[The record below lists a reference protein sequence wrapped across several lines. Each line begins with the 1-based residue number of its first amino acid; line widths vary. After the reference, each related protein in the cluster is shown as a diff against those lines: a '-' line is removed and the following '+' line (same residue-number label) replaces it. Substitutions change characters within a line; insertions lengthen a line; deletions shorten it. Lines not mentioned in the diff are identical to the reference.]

1 MIHLLPPYP
10 LTPVHRYCVAAAAER
25 YHVPVGLLYGILA
38 TEDTR
43 VGQTVHDANGSYDMG
58 PMGINSLWL
67 SVLAHYG
74 ITRPEVLDN
83 GCQNVAVGAWILARK
98 LAGHPS
104 RAQAFAHPRAFW
116 RHVGD
121 YNSAIPHWNHQY
133 RQRVAKFAQQDFYR
147 PLERASGGGHP

>member
-1 MIHLLPPYP
+1 MWMPDPSPP

-25 YHVPVGLLYGILA
+25 YHVPVSLLYGILA

-43 VGQTVHDANGSYDMG
+43 VGQIVRDANGSYDMG

-67 SVLAHYG
+67 PVLARYG

-83 GCQNVAVGAWILARK
+83 GCQNIAVGAWILARK
-98 LAGHPS
+98 LEGHQGN
-104 RAQAFAHPRAFW
+104 AMAHPRAFW

-121 YNSAIPHWNHQY
+121 YNSAIPHWNHRY
-133 RQRVAKFAQQDFYR
+133 RQRVAELARRDFYR
-147 PLERASGGGHP
+147 PLERASGGGQP